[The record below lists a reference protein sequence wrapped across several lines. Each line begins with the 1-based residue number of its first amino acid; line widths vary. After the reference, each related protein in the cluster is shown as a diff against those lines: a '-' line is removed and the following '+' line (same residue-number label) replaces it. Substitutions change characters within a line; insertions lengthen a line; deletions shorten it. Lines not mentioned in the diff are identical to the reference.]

1 MNFFHRAQMTAFNA
15 GIFGCILLGFAIP
28 TSRAMFNIATL
39 LILLGFIFSGKF
51 KCKWQVIYKNSLFWP
66 VFGIWSVLLLG
77 ALYTSAPWRDVLDHW
92 ERYSKFFLVFIII
105 GLLTDQRHR
114 RWMWW
119 AFMAGCSIVLVSTY
133 FNIFLLL
140 PWSKTQN
147 LGLGVNHS
155 VFIDHIAQS
164 LVIGLFASLFWIG
177 GIRSTSGGRRVVLFL
192 MFAASIFSIT
202 HLTVSRIGY
211 GVVLGLVL
219 FLPLMSLPRRWAVSV
234 AILGGAAVIVVL
246 LATDLAG
253 ARVQQVVS
261 EASSYSQGYVF
272 TSTGARLHMWVT
284 SFNLWLQ
291 APWFGHGTGAYHEL
305 AKAAFANDLMCQ
317 IGCFHPHN
325 QFLFFAVDHGLL
337 GVILFTAYLGA
348 AVWIAFKRSQS
359 ERTLF
364 LAFLLIL
371 IVDAL
376 AHGPLW
382 LFMESYF
389 SFGIMALLASG
400 PSGLFDSPKPR
411 PCNADR
417 VPAEFH

>member
-1 MNFFHRAQMTAFNA
+1 
-15 GIFGCILLGFAIP
+15 
-28 TSRAMFNIATL
+28 
-39 LILLGFIFSGKF
+39 
-51 KCKWQVIYKNSLFWP
+51 
-66 VFGIWSVLLLG
+66 
-77 ALYTSAPWRDVLDHW
+77 
-92 ERYSKFFLVFIII
+92 
-105 GLLTDQRHR
+105 
-114 RWMWW
+114 
-119 AFMAGCSIVLVSTY
+119 
-133 FNIFLLL
+133 
-140 PWSKTQN
+140 
-147 LGLGVNHS
+147 
-155 VFIDHIAQS
+155 
-164 LVIGLFASLFWIG
+164 
-177 GIRSTSGGRRVVLFL
+177 

-219 FLPLMSLPRRWAVSV
+219 LLPILSLPRRWAVSV
-234 AILGGAAVIVVL
+234 AISGGAAVIIVL

-253 ARVQQVVS
+253 NRIQQMVS
-261 EASSYSQGYVF
+261 EASSYSQGDVF

-284 SFNLWLQ
+284 SFNLWLE

-305 AKAAFANDLMCQ
+305 AKAAFANDSMCQ

-337 GVILFTAYLGA
+337 GVMLFTAYLGA

-411 PCNADR
+411 PCNADQ